1 MDRRVVEDLVLTA
14 RHDAA
19 VSALI
24 PDDLM
29 PEDRKPGHGIHR
41 KPEGESG
48 VHAGL
53 DEREHDGGTRVLA
66 LGASVRVCG
75 GNRAQKPERP
85 TVPKKRS
92 HGTPLYR
99 YSETERRGVW
109 SGCMVTQNPGHK
121 QGHETTGRSVHAN
134 WSMRSAVGV
143 LYIPEPFEH
152 SKILHIRP
160 SEKRCVLFVVLL

>member
-24 PDDLM
+24 PDDLV

-48 VHAGL
+48 VHACM
-53 DEREHDGGTRVLA
+53 DEREHDGGTWVLA
-66 LGASVRVCG
+66 LGASVRRKSRSET
-75 GNRAQKPERP
+75 RASHRTQKAKSRLL
-85 TVPKKRS
+85 
-92 HGTPLYR
+92 GTPLCR

-121 QGHETTGRSVHAN
+121 QGHETTGRSVH
-134 WSMRSAVGV
+134 SSAVGV

-152 SKILHIRP
+152 SEILHIRP
-160 SEKRCVLFVVLL
+160 CEKRCVLFVVLL

>member
-66 LGASVRVCG
+66 LGAPVR
-75 GNRAQKPERP
+75 RKSR
-85 TVPKKRS
+85 
-92 HGTPLYR
+92 
-99 YSETERRGVW
+99 
-109 SGCMVTQNPGHK
+109 
-121 QGHETTGRSVHAN
+121 
-134 WSMRSAVGV
+134 
-143 LYIPEPFEH
+143 
-152 SKILHIRP
+152 
-160 SEKRCVLFVVLL
+160 

>member
-53 DEREHDGGTRVLA
+53 DEREHGCLLWGTWVLA
-66 LGASVRVCG
+66 LGASCAEEIALRNPSVPQYLKSEVTTSRNNWTLGPCAAQSACYTSLSLLSIPKFYISAPAKSVVCYLWFFCKRVT
-75 GNRAQKPERP
+75 RLLFFHAIFLVYHPE
-85 TVPKKRS
+85 
-92 HGTPLYR
+92 TP
-99 YSETERRGVW
+99 
-109 SGCMVTQNPGHK
+109 
-121 QGHETTGRSVHAN
+121 
-134 WSMRSAVGV
+134 
-143 LYIPEPFEH
+143 
-152 SKILHIRP
+152 
-160 SEKRCVLFVVLL
+160 